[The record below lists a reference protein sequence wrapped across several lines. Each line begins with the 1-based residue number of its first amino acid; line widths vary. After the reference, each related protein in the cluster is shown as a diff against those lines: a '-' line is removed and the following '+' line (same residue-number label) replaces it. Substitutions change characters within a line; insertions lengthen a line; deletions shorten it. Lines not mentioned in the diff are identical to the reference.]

1 MNMKDKIITEC
12 KMAQFE
18 RSLRKAEKSVNTIQ
32 KYMRDVR
39 KLQHFANGKKLTK
52 EVMMDY
58 KKQLQECGNYKV
70 SSINSFLT
78 AANHFCNVMGWHE
91 LCVRTVKVQRTAF
104 ETEEKEL
111 TRAEYGRLVQAAE
124 AQGDEKT
131 ALIMQTLAA
140 TGIRIGE
147 LQHITVE
154 CLEKGMLDVHN
165 KGKVRRIL
173 LPSKLQYLLKR
184 YVSACKIKDG
194 AIFCQKDHRVMDRR
208 TIWRHM
214 KKAAQAAG
222 VPVEKVFP
230 HNLRHLFAREFYKQ
244 TRDIAKL
251 ADILGHSS
259 IETTRIYIKS
269 TGREH
274 KEQLDRMDM
283 IVSGDKYRIQPQCN
297 ILKASPVGSTQRK
310 SSRILLPEDISMG
323 EQLVTQGK
331 NSEKMKLLENLF
343 YIEESLK
350 KEYEMQ
356 HNKYYVVNQNLQ
368 FVVYHSF

>member
-1 MNMKDKIITEC
+1 MKDKMITEHEIVH
-12 KMAQFE
+12 FE
-18 RSLRKAEKSVNTIQ
+18 KSMKRAEKSRNTIQ

-39 KLQHFANGKKLTK
+39 KLQCFAEGKKLTK
-52 EVMMDY
+52 DVMVAY
-58 KKQLQECGNYKV
+58 KKQLQISGNYKI

-91 LCVRTVKVQRTAF
+91 LCVHTVKVQRKVF
-104 ETEEKEL
+104 ESEEKEL
-111 TRAEYGRLVQAAE
+111 TKPEYRRLVRAAMTY
-124 AQGDEKT
+124 DERT
-131 ALIMQTLAA
+131 ALIMQTLAS

-147 LQHITVE
+147 LQYITAD
-154 CLEKGMLDVHN
+154 CLEKGTVDVHN

-173 LPSKLQYLLKR
+173 LPSGLQSLLKK
-184 YVSACKIKDG
+184 YATAGELKSGSV
-194 AIFCQKDHRVMDRR
+194 FCGKDHKPMDRR

-222 VPVEKVFP
+222 IPPEKVFP

-244 TRDIAKL
+244 TQDIARL
-251 ADILGHSS
+251 ADVLGHSS

-283 IVSGDKYRIQPQCN
+283 IMSSNEKMTRPPCSANVPMVPEDGGEQE
-297 ILKASPVGSTQRK
+297 K
-310 SSRILLPEDISMG
+310 SSQILLPQDVSLTESFRLSMR
-323 EQLVTQGK
+323 Q
-331 NSEKMKLLENLF
+331 SEKINFLGKIFFIDEN
-343 YIEESLK
+343 LK
-350 KEYEMQ
+350 KECDMI